1 MSIHAEFTPHADI
14 APRLIQAKIISSN
27 QEALDAAHQIADFAK
42 LDAQHND
49 QHRILPW
56 KAVEKFT
63 ALGLGGIRIPKEY
76 GGARVSHRTLADV
89 FRIISKADPS
99 VGQIPQ
105 NQISLLNGIEIMG
118 SAAQKQLIFAGILQ
132 GRRLSNGGP
141 ERNTKT
147 SLLIDT
153 QLEHNGDH
161 HTVTGKKFYSTGAL
175 FAHWVAIKA
184 MNTAGEVV
192 LTVVERGSPGIQIVD
207 DWDGFGQRTT
217 ASGTVTLNQVPIIE
231 ALIFNEHLLGQIPS
245 IRGAFSQLIQV
256 AIDIGIAEAALEDTI
271 GFILTRARP
280 WMDAQVDQA
289 SLEPYLIAEVG
300 RLKLKLNAAISV
312 LDDAA
317 ALLDEF
323 DQLDVITEAQAA
335 QASIAVAEAKVLANN
350 ICLLASEKLFEL
362 SGSRA
367 TLAEFNL
374 DRHWRNARV
383 HTLHDPV
390 RWKIHAIGDYYLND
404 RLPARHVWI

>member
-1 MSIHAEFTPHADI
+1 MSIHAELSPKSDI
-14 APRLIQAKIISSN
+14 APKLLKTRIITTD
-27 QEALDAAHQIADFAK
+27 QEALDAAQEVAEFAK
-42 LDAQHND
+42 LDAQQND
-49 QHRILPW
+49 LNRVLPW

-63 ALGLGGIRIPKEY
+63 TLGLGGIRIPKQY
-76 GGARVSHRTLADV
+76 GGARVSHKTLADV

-118 SAAQKQLIFAGILQ
+118 TEEQKRLIFAGILQ
-132 GRRLSNGGP
+132 GKRLSNGGP

-153 QLEHNGDH
+153 QLEQQGDLY
-161 HTVTGKKFYSTGAL
+161 TVTGKKFYSTGAL

-184 MNTAGEVV
+184 MNKAGEVV
-192 LTVVERGSPGIQIVD
+192 LTVVERGTHGLQIID
-207 DWDGFGQRTT
+207 DWNGFGQRTT
-217 ASGTVTLNQVPIIE
+217 ASGTVTLNHTPVIDGF
-231 ALIFNEHLLGQIPS
+231 IFNEHILGQIPS

-256 AIDIGIAEAALEDTI
+256 AIDVGIAEAALEDTL
-271 GFILTRARP
+271 GFIRTRARP

-289 SLEPYLIAEVG
+289 ALEPYLIAEVG

-317 ALLDEF
+317 SLLDAF
-323 DQLDVITEAQAA
+323 DRLDAVTETQAA
-335 QASIAVAEAKVLANN
+335 EASIAVAEAKVLANN

-390 RWKIHAIGDYYLND
+390 RWKIHAIGDYYLNNH
-404 RLPARHVWI
+404 LPARHVWI

>member
-1 MSIHAEFTPHADI
+1 M
-14 APRLIQAKIISSN
+14 APRLLKTRIITTD
-27 QEALDAAHQIADFAK
+27 QEALDAAQKVAEFAK
-42 LDAQHND
+42 LDAQQND
-49 QHRILPW
+49 QNRVLPW

-63 ALGLGGIRIPKEY
+63 TLGLGGIRIPKQY
-76 GGARVSHRTLADV
+76 GGARVSHKTLADV

-118 SAAQKQLIFAGILQ
+118 TEEQKRLIFAGILH
-132 GRRLSNGGP
+132 GKRLSNGGP

-153 QLEHNGDH
+153 QLEQHGDH
-161 HTVTGKKFYSTGAL
+161 YTVTGKKFYSTGAL

-184 MNTAGEVV
+184 MNATGEVV
-192 LTVVERGSPGIQIVD
+192 LTIIERGTHGLQIID
-207 DWDGFGQRTT
+207 DWNGFGQRTT
-217 ASGTVTLNQVPIIE
+217 ASGTVVLDHTPVIE
-231 ALIFNEHLLGQIPS
+231 ELIFNEQLLGQIPS

-256 AIDIGIAEAALEDTI
+256 AIDVGIAEAALEDTI
-271 GFILTRARP
+271 GFIRTRARP

-317 ALLDEF
+317 SLLDAF
-323 DQLDVITEAQAA
+323 DLLDTVTETQAA
-335 QASIAVAEAKVLANN
+335 EASIAVAEAKVLANN

-390 RWKIHAIGDYYLND
+390 RWKIHAIGDYYLNNH
-404 RLPARHVWI
+404 LPARHVWI

>member
-1 MSIHAEFTPHADI
+1 M
-14 APRLIQAKIISSN
+14 APKLLKTRIITTD
-27 QEALDAAHQIADFAK
+27 QEALDAAQEVAEFAK
-42 LDAQHND
+42 LDAQQND
-49 QHRILPW
+49 LNRVLPW

-63 ALGLGGIRIPKEY
+63 TLGLGGIRIPKQY
-76 GGARVSHRTLADV
+76 GGARVSHKTLADV

-118 SAAQKQLIFAGILQ
+118 TEEQKRLIFAGILQ
-132 GRRLSNGGP
+132 GKRLSNGGP

-153 QLEHNGDH
+153 QLEQQGDLY
-161 HTVTGKKFYSTGAL
+161 TVTGKKFYSTGAL

-184 MNTAGEVV
+184 MNKAGEVV
-192 LTVVERGSPGIQIVD
+192 LTVVERGTHGLQIID
-207 DWDGFGQRTT
+207 DWNGFGQRTT
-217 ASGTVTLNQVPIIE
+217 ASGTVTLNHTPVIDGF
-231 ALIFNEHLLGQIPS
+231 IFNEHILGQIPS

-256 AIDIGIAEAALEDTI
+256 AIDVGIAEAALEDTL
-271 GFILTRARP
+271 GFIRTRARP

-289 SLEPYLIAEVG
+289 ALEPYLIAEVG

-317 ALLDEF
+317 SLLDAF
-323 DQLDVITEAQAA
+323 DRLDAVTETQAA
-335 QASIAVAEAKVLANN
+335 EASIAVAEAKVLANN

-390 RWKIHAIGDYYLND
+390 RWKIHAIGDYYLNNH
-404 RLPARHVWI
+404 LPARHVWI